1 MSNEFGLKF
10 QVNRAECR
18 TARDQKKNIPAY
30 LGSHKQPKPLAR
42 AGVVDEIENDVI
54 DPRQRFPRRMM
65 PEWIQ
70 LRFAVLIFQ
79 RDAIPSLPSVEHRRH
94 V

>member
-1 MSNEFGLKF
+1 MF

-18 TARDQKKNIPAY
+18 TTRDQKKNIPTY
-30 LGSHKQPKPLAR
+30 LQTHDQPNPLAR

-54 DPRQRFPRRMM
+54 DPRKRFPRRMM

-70 LRFAVLIFQ
+70 LGFAVLIFQ
-79 RDAIPSLPSVEHRRH
+79 RDTIPSLPGVEHQRH